1 LTTPFRSLTELINYH
16 LRMHKGVEL
25 RDIYKLLHQ
34 SVFGPEH
41 LGEGVSKESIAKEM
55 DEADTG
61 FEEPLLEPI
70 SVDGDACRINLR
82 AAKRMGIAPA
92 LIERA
97 IRESATKFTGKT
109 VRLSQLWS
117 EVGSTLDE
125 LSTEFN
131 GEDFEQLTGVL
142 REKGF
147 PPFHHSSSYRE
158 SNRPAYRVLMRHVL
172 EGLTPLPTFSDDD
185 LSP

>member
-1 LTTPFRSLTELINYH
+1 MTTKFLSLTELINYH
-16 LRMHKGVEL
+16 LRAHNGVEL

-41 LGEGVSKESIAKEM
+41 LGEGVSKESIAEEM
-55 DEADTG
+55 DEADVG
-61 FEEPLLEPI
+61 FEGPLLEPI

-82 AAKRMGIAPA
+82 AAKRLGIAPVV
-92 LIERA
+92 IEKA
-97 IRESATKFTGKT
+97 IRESAPKFNGQTGK
-109 VRLSQLWS
+109 LSQLWS

-158 SNRPAYRVLMRHVL
+158 SNRPAYRVLMLHVL
-172 EGLTPLPTFSDDD
+172 EGLTPLPASSDEY